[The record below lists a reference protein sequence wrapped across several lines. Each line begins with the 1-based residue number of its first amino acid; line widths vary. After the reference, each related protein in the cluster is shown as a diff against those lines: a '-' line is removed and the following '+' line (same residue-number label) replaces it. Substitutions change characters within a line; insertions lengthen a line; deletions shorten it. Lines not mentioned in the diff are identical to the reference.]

1 MPDLTSINAI
11 ETLIS
16 TLAGSHESATVKADI
31 AIAGTALSLLASTL
45 IPSLAPSVDVTGID
59 AAVTKIVTGISDL
72 RAAVAPA
79 PAQTAEAVA
88 NA

>member
-1 MPDLTSINAI
+1 VTTLKSIDAI

-16 TLAGSHESATVKADI
+16 TLAGSHESAAVKSDI

-45 IPSLAPSVDVTGID
+45 IPSLAPSVDVAGID
-59 AAVTKIVTGISDL
+59 AAVTKIVTGITDL
-72 RAAVAPA
+72 RTAVAPA
-79 PAQTAEAVA
+79 TTSTEAVT